1 MSLDANRIITATETI
16 MTLAKRAMN
25 HDEPDT
31 RRQEIIAKFEAM
43 ATDLGKML
51 SPADRPNWG
60 GVLMATYDLHTAAC
74 NALRASVGEFHQV
87 GRVNQL
93 SQQLIVTARVLGFEI
108 EDAATAP
115 IPAPVDDTDAMCA
128 VEGHEKLEAAE

>member
-31 RRQEIIAKFEAM
+31 RRKEITAKFEAM

-51 SPADRPNWG
+51 SPVDRPNWG
-60 GVLMATYDLHTAAC
+60 GALMAAYDLHTAAC
-74 NALRASVGEFHQV
+74 NALRESVGEFQQV

-128 VEGHEKLEAAE
+128 VEGHDMKVAAE